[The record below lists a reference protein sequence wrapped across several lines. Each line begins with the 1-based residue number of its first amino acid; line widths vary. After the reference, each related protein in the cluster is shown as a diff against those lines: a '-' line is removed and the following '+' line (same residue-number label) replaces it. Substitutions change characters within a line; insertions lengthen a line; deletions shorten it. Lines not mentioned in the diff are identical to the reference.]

1 MNLSN
6 AWRPSGRRGKI
17 SSVET
22 SSDRPQRAGSEF
34 DQVLTNPQRNW
45 TRRLRLGA
53 GVAALGAVLAA
64 CSSDDQVFNTLDPK
78 GENARQIDGLTMGIG
93 WMATIVG
100 IIVAALVV
108 YVIIKFR
115 ATEETYD
122 DLPEQVHGNT
132 PAELGWT
139 IAPAVLLLGVAI
151 WSLPVIFDLN
161 DQDENDMTVIVEG
174 QQWWWQFEYDLD
186 EDGVFETITSGDIVF
201 PAGETINLEI
211 TSNDVIHS
219 FWIPELNGKKDAVP
233 GRVHPWKLQAD
244 EPGVFWGQ
252 CAEYCGLS
260 HAEMRMRAVAL
271 SPEDWEEWK
280 ARQLSDGVV
289 PAEGDT
295 AERRGY
301 ELFGQFC
308 ASCHVVNGV
317 YEGAAENE
325 VPLLSGI
332 APNLT
337 HLMGRTSFGGALFEM
352 YNEDGSLN
360 TAELTAWVRN
370 APGVKALAPDNQQ
383 GMISF
388 EDQLDNT
395 QLSDIIAYLSTLGES
410 PILPD

>member
-17 SSVET
+17 SSMET

-139 IAPAVLLLGVAI
+139 IAPAVLLLGV
-151 WSLPVIFDLN
+151 SDHVIKKNWIEGNDFYGVGMLGWCTAVSFDPTRN
-161 DQDENDMTVIVEG
+161 CE
-174 QQWWWQFEYDLD
+174 
-186 EDGVFETITSGDIVF
+186 
-201 PAGETINLEI
+201 
-211 TSNDVIHS
+211 
-219 FWIPELNGKKDAVP
+219 
-233 GRVHPWKLQAD
+233 
-244 EPGVFWGQ
+244 
-252 CAEYCGLS
+252 
-260 HAEMRMRAVAL
+260 
-271 SPEDWEEWK
+271 
-280 ARQLSDGVV
+280 
-289 PAEGDT
+289 
-295 AERRGY
+295 
-301 ELFGQFC
+301 
-308 ASCHVVNGV
+308 ASS
-317 YEGAAENE
+317 A
-325 VPLLSGI
+325 
-332 APNLT
+332 
-337 HLMGRTSFGGALFEM
+337 
-352 YNEDGSLN
+352 
-360 TAELTAWVRN
+360 
-370 APGVKALAPDNQQ
+370 
-383 GMISF
+383 
-388 EDQLDNT
+388 
-395 QLSDIIAYLSTLGES
+395 
-410 PILPD
+410 